1 MQSILS
7 GRVLIKYLKSYK
19 IQLVYIPLI
28 IYWIVLLI
36 ATSIPADRMPSVGV
50 GDKFSHFFAY
60 LILSA
65 LLYFAFSLQEK
76 YSVLKNNPALISAGI
91 ASAYGIF
98 DELHQ
103 MLIPGRSAELLDWV
117 ADFCGALAG
126 VLIARQIYS
135 RLDKT

>member
-1 MQSILS
+1 M
-7 GRVLIKYLKSYK
+7 IKYLKSYK
-19 IQLVYIPLI
+19 FQLVYIPLI

-36 ATSIPADRMPSVGV
+36 ATSIPADHMPSVGV

-76 YSVLKNNPALISAGI
+76 YSTLKNNPALISAGI
-91 ASAYGIF
+91 ASVYGIF

-103 MLIPGRSAELLDWV
+103 MLIPGRSAELLDWI
-117 ADFCGALAG
+117 ADFCGAIVG
-126 VLIARQIYS
+126 VLIARYIYT
-135 RLDKT
+135 RMDKK